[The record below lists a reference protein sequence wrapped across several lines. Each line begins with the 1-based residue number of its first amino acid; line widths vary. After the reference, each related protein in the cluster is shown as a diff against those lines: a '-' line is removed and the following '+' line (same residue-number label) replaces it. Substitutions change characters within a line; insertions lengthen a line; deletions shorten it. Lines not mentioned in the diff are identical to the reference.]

1 MTTTAQPRQRPRAD
15 AERNRRRVLDAASQV
30 FAERGPT
37 ATLNDVAQAAG
48 VGVGT
53 IYRKFPDKQAL
64 LDALLDDKIG
74 AIMRVV
80 DEAAAIT
87 DPGEAF
93 RHYLVG
99 IVEMHARDRSLSTVL
114 FGPERYDRFPPHL
127 SERLSSTADRLIA
140 KAVAAREL
148 RSGFTRQDTIAI
160 AVMISTI
167 AMATRDT
174 DPELWRRYADLIVD
188 GCRPSASPAPLMSAP
203 PEFRAMTEAL
213 SRVL

>member
-1 MTTTAQPRQRPRAD
+1 MSTTAQPERRPRAD

-64 LDALLDDKIG
+64 LDELLEDKVG
-74 AIMRVV
+74 AIMQIV
-80 DEAAAIT
+80 DDAAVIT

-114 FGPERYDRFPPHL
+114 FGPERYDRFPPQL
-127 SERLSSTADRLIA
+127 SERLASTADQLIA
-140 KAVAAREL
+140 NAIAAGEL

-167 AMATRDT
+167 AMASRDAE
-174 DPELWRRYADLIVD
+174 PELWRRYADLIID
-188 GCRPSASPAPLMSAP
+188 GSRPSASPAALTPAP